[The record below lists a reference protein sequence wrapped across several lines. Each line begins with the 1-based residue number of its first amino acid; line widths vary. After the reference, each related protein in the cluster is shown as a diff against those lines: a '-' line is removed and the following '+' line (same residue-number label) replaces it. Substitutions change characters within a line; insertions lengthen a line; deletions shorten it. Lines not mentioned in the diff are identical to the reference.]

1 MKSLSLDDLKY
12 YPAIPFV
19 IAFSL
24 GILVQ
29 DTSPIPIFYLLSVS
43 SLTFLLIFFLKRRGL
58 LRLIPLL
65 SLLLGYCTGSI
76 LYTFSTSDFR
86 VEPFYQKKI
95 SHMKLSAS
103 VDKINEIN
111 SEKVEFTGSVIT
123 ASYDSTYKDSITR
136 RSNRIKIKKECLG
149 DVKLIFKLREPGDSL
164 LRIFRKELIP
174 GRTINLTG
182 NFSVPPK
189 GRNPGG
195 FDYQDYLYRQKI
207 SGLIYI
213 DRDSTLEITGEY
225 SFLSGNIYLLRKAMG
240 EKIDELHSPKTAA
253 ILRGL
258 IIADRTEI
266 DEDVITGYVNTGI
279 AHILAVS
286 GFNVAI
292 IYLLTLLLLQK
303 FRHKNRLFELVLRL
317 LVLFLFL
324 VITQFQTTVVRA
336 VLMFTVHSLLFYSG
350 RLNNRWNTLAIT
362 ALIILVF
369 NPQDLFSVSFQ
380 LSVVAVGSLFVA
392 EDIVSGIIFNLNAK
406 IAGLNNGAFKEIVTR
421 ISDSWILRQSFELIL
436 ITLLV
441 QFGMLPFLIIYFGK
455 ISLLSLPANLVAIP
469 TSSGLLVNGLVTL
482 IISPLSTKV
491 ASIFAAGS
499 DFANHLLNSF
509 IFSLDEL
516 HFGIIE
522 YGSFTFYDAVVFY
535 LLIVLLI
542 IIFLRNNKMIWR
554 SAALISAIMVFTSS
568 HLISASPPLKAGY
581 SYIMAIDVGQGD
593 CYLLRTPEDMTILI
607 DAGDLEKSFD
617 AGKMTVIPVLKKLGI
632 DKIDAA
638 FVSHYD
644 NDHAGGM
651 ISLIREGILG
661 KLYLPPPDTTDVD
674 DLTLFNL
681 LKNHENYEIIKKG
694 TILSKE
700 NIVIELLTEIDSI
713 PMGSGSNQRS
723 AVLMATLENQKI
735 LFTGDLEKDGEL
747 ELIRKNINLKC
758 DFLKVGHHGS
768 RFSTSNEFLM
778 NAQPDYS
785 LISAGVANWYNH
797 PHPLVIERLENQ
809 NCKIFR
815 TDLEGAIIFRI
826 ENGTVMKVNWR

>member
-1 MKSLSLDDLKY
+1 M
-12 YPAIPFV
+12 
-19 IAFSL
+19 
-24 GILVQ
+24 
-29 DTSPIPIFYLLSVS
+29 
-43 SLTFLLIFFLKRRGL
+43 
-58 LRLIPLL
+58 
-65 SLLLGYCTGSI
+65 
-76 LYTFSTSDFR
+76 
-86 VEPFYQKKI
+86 
-95 SHMKLSAS
+95 
-103 VDKINEIN
+103 
-111 SEKVEFTGSVIT
+111 
-123 ASYDSTYKDSITR
+123 
-136 RSNRIKIKKECLG
+136 G
-149 DVKLIFKLREPGDSL
+149 DVKLILKLREPGDSL

-182 NFSVPPK
+182 NFSIPPK
-189 GRNPGG
+189 ERNPGG

-207 SGLIYI
+207 SGLLYI

-421 ISDSWILRQSFELIL
+421 ISDSWILKQSFELIL

-499 DFANHLLNSF
+499 DFANHFLNSF

-516 HFGIIE
+516 NFGIIE

-535 LLIVLLI
+535 LLIILLI

-554 SAALISAIMVFTSS
+554 SAALF
-568 HLISASPPLKAGY
+568 P
-581 SYIMAIDVGQGD
+581 
-593 CYLLRTPEDMTILI
+593 R
-607 DAGDLEKSFD
+607 
-617 AGKMTVIPVLKKLGI
+617 
-632 DKIDAA
+632 
-638 FVSHYD
+638 
-644 NDHAGGM
+644 
-651 ISLIREGILG
+651 
-661 KLYLPPPDTTDVD
+661 
-674 DLTLFNL
+674 
-681 LKNHENYEIIKKG
+681 
-694 TILSKE
+694 
-700 NIVIELLTEIDSI
+700 
-713 PMGSGSNQRS
+713 
-723 AVLMATLENQKI
+723 
-735 LFTGDLEKDGEL
+735 
-747 ELIRKNINLKC
+747 
-758 DFLKVGHHGS
+758 
-768 RFSTSNEFLM
+768 
-778 NAQPDYS
+778 
-785 LISAGVANWYNH
+785 
-797 PHPLVIERLENQ
+797 
-809 NCKIFR
+809 
-815 TDLEGAIIFRI
+815 
-826 ENGTVMKVNWR
+826 